1 MADKPI
7 RFSGHARFE
16 MKRRG
21 ISQSSAEATVREPG
35 QVVPSVKGRE
45 IYQSLIGKHRRL
57 LLRVIVKEDE
67 PLIMW

>member
-21 ISQSSAEATVREPG
+21 ISRALAEATIRAPG
-35 QVVPSVKGRE
+35 QVVPSEKGRE
-45 IYQSLIGKHRRL
+45 IHQAILGRL
-57 LLRVIVKEDE
+57 ADCSSA
-67 PLIMW
+67 